1 MADKDLINKFQEWGC
16 TLVPLKDNEKKPKSK
31 LCKDGKWHWKKKH
44 NVEWTESELLAAG
57 RIGID
62 HEASNIIDI
71 DFDAIGATKFM
82 HLLPE
87 TLTIGK
93 EVKDEK

>member
-1 MADKDLINKFQEWGC
+1 MADKELIRKFQEWGC

-31 LCKDGKWHWKKKH
+31 MVGDSWHWKKKH
-44 NVEWTESELLAAG
+44 NVEWSNDELLAAS

-62 HEASNIIDI
+62 HEASDIIDI

>member
-1 MADKDLINKFQEWGC
+1 MTRQFLLDKYQKWGC

-31 LCKDGKWHWKKKH
+31 LCADGKYHWKKKH
-44 NVEWTESELLAAG
+44 YVEWTESELLAAS

-62 HEASNIIDI
+62 HEASDIIDI

>member
-1 MADKDLINKFQEWGC
+1 MADKELINKFQKWGC
-16 TLVPLKDNEKKPKSK
+16 VLVPLKDDEKKPKSK
-31 LCKDGKWHWKKKH
+31 LCADGKYHWKKKH
-44 NVEWTESELLAAG
+44 NVEWTESELLAAS
-57 RIGID
+57 RLGID

-71 DFDAIGATKFM
+71 DFDALDATKFM

-93 EVKDEK
+93 EVKDE

>member
-1 MADKDLINKFQEWGC
+1 MADKDLINKFREWGC
-16 TLVPLKDNEKKPKSK
+16 TLVPLKDKEKKPKSK
-31 LCKDGKWHWKKKH
+31 LCKDGKWHWKKKD
-44 NVEWTESELLAAG
+44 NVEWTDQELLAAS

-62 HEASNIIDI
+62 HEASNIVDI

-93 EVKDEK
+93 EVRDEK